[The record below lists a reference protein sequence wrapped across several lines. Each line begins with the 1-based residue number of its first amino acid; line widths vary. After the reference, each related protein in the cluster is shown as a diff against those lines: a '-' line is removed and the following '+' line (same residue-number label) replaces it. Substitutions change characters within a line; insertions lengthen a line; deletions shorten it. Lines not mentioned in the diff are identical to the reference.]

1 MKTNILLPL
10 MLAIAPVIFTG
21 CATTNAHYVQTG
33 DKEQIVSLGQIN
45 IQDYANAANAA
56 VKELLDSGAIDKV
69 ANPPA
74 LLELSRIVNNT
85 GQQVD
90 TDLLTKKIS
99 IALLQSGK
107 AQTKSVD
114 QKATGYQQENE
125 FMNDQKR
132 TRLPDFTL
140 SGKIIE
146 TVDRA
151 GSTRRTTYSFQL
163 SLNDTKTGVQVWEGE
178 KEIGKQGK
186 RSSVGF

>member
-1 MKTNILLPL
+1 MKAKLLLPL
-10 MLAIAPVIFTG
+10 LAAVPAFFTG
-21 CATTNAHYVQTG
+21 CATDAHYVQTG

-45 IQDYANAANAA
+45 IQDYATAANDAI
-56 VKELLDSGAIDKV
+56 KDLLQSGALDKV

-85 GQQVD
+85 SQQVD

-107 AQTKSVD
+107 AVTKTVD
-114 QKATGYQQENE
+114 KKATGLQQENE
-125 FMNDQKR
+125 FMNDQKT

-163 SLNDTKTGVQVWEGE
+163 SLNDTRAGVQVWEGE
-178 KEIGKQGK
+178 KEIGKQGT

>member
-1 MKTNILLPL
+1 MKITTLIPL
-10 MLAIAPVIFTG
+10 VTAVAGAALFTG
-21 CATTNAHYVQTG
+21 CATDAHYVKTG
-33 DKEQIVSLGQIN
+33 DREQVISLGQIN
-45 IQDYANAANAA
+45 IQDYANAASLA
-56 VKELLDSGAIDKV
+56 VKKLLESGAIDKV

-74 LLELSRIVNNT
+74 LLEISRIINNT

-107 AQTKSVD
+107 AQTKIVD
-114 QKATGYQQENE
+114 KQTKGYQQETE
-125 FMNDQKR
+125 FMNDQKA

-151 GSTRRTTYSFQL
+151 GSTTRTTYSFQL
-163 SLNDTKTGVQVWEGE
+163 SLNDPKAGVQVWEDE
-178 KEIGKQGK
+178 EEIGKQGT

>member
-1 MKTNILLPL
+1 MNNKILLPL
-10 MLAIAPVIFTG
+10 VAATAALFTG
-21 CATTNAHYVQTG
+21 CATDAHYVQTG
-33 DKEQIVSLGQIN
+33 DREQIVSLNQIN
-45 IQDYANAANAA
+45 IQDYANAANDA
-56 VKELLDSGAIDKV
+56 VKDLLSSGALDKV

-74 LLELSRIVNNT
+74 LLELSRIINNT
-85 GQQVD
+85 DQQVD

-107 AQTKSVD
+107 AQTKTVD
-114 QKATGYQQENE
+114 SKATGYQQENE
-125 FMNDQKR
+125 FMNDQKT
-132 TRLPDFTL
+132 TRMPDFTL

-163 SLNDTKTGVQVWEGE
+163 SLNDTKAGVQVWEGE
-178 KEIGKQGK
+178 KEIGKQGT